1 MPNRQFYA
9 LGGAYKRIAALET
22 ALSGGGLTVRGQIQ
36 ANTTYNV
43 GDIVTLR
50 GKRVLIKTQVTSNSS
65 TTNPF
70 ISGST
75 YSSLSP
81 ENVIS
86 AVDFGWVAD
95 ASQATAA
102 ANTAAMKN
110 ALAYCNTLG
119 GGVVEIP
126 SGFAYVNKDGSN
138 AWAIDIPSFVTLR
151 GQGMN
156 PSRIQL
162 ADNQNCTVIKMHT
175 STGSGNSNAFFA
187 GVENITIDG
196 NKANNAS
203 GGHGL
208 DMTTNPQFTTQTGD
222 PFFDTHHLIRNVRIQ
237 NAKQNGV
244 NIFGRSAIVLHG
256 VYSHHNDGHGF
267 AGSFDTHM
275 SDCEAEGN
283 GLSGFL
289 RVSQMSNCKSFLN
302 GLVDASQGHGFWTQS
317 GGGTMVGCQAQ
328 NNYGH
333 GLLID
338 NCKGVNVR
346 GFGADTNNAG
356 NQGCTAVALINAAA
370 NCVIDVT
377 SSQTS
382 QAGAG
387 VLGYQQDWLQLDSG
401 CTGNEIVATHYA
413 GGGNSVNTPGVKSGS
428 VLTGNSVKVNGVS
441 LTATLASDTDV
452 LIGTP
457 TDGQVLTYDGASG
470 KWKNL
475 PGGSTAFFGGIFGT
489 GVDGAATLDGTATV
503 GWASKAGSVYTLTRD
518 AHVTALTINS
528 GSTLITNGYKIYCQ
542 GTVTNAGTISN
553 DGNAGQAN
561 GTAGASAG
569 SNSGTLLP
577 GIGGGAGNTGAG
589 TAGSVGGGS
598 YAVVGTGNGGAGGLG
613 SSGAGGGSTFSASTG
628 VPGAPIRSAQNAVT
642 SFVPTTLTG
651 GLKAFSG
658 GPSGGGGGGDGTNKG
673 GGGGGGGG
681 AIVIL
686 THGMNNSGA
695 ISAIGGNG
703 GSPSTGN
710 AGGGGGG
717 GGGVVAIYTLSAWT
731 NTGTTNVAGGTGG
744 TAVGTG
750 ANGSNGTVGNV
761 FNFLVV

>member
-1 MPNRQFYA
+1 VSVLLLKPAGTIQQYRGVVAASTSYTPGD
-9 LGGAYKRIAALET
+9 LVVYK
-22 ALSGGGLTVRGQIQ
+22 
-36 ANTTYNV
+36 
-43 GDIVTLR
+43 
-50 GKRVLIKTQVTSNSS
+50 GKRVLITSPVTSG
-65 TTNPF
+65 TGATPF
-70 ISGST
+70 ISGSKYMSIT
-75 YSSLSP
+75 PDNVVNAGDYGYSP
-81 ENVIS
+81 
-86 AVDFGWVAD
+86 D
-95 ASQATAA
+95 ANQASGAN
-102 ANTAAMKN
+102 NTAALK
-110 ALAYCNTLG
+110 AAIVYCNALG
-119 GGVVEIP
+119 GGTVEIP
-126 SGFAYVNKDGSN
+126 TGFAYVNKDGSN
-138 AWAIDIPSFVTLR
+138 AWAIDILSFVTLR

-162 ADNQNCTVIKMHT
+162 ADSQNCTVIKTHT
-175 STGSGNSNAFFA
+175 STGSGNSNAFFC

-196 NKANNAS
+196 NKANNS
-203 GGHGL
+203 TGGHGL

-244 NIFGRSAIVLHG
+244 NIFGRSAIVLHD

-302 GLVDASQGHGFWTQS
+302 GLVDATQGHGFWTQS
-317 GGGTMVGCQAQ
+317 NAGTMVGCQAQ

-333 GLLID
+333 ALLID
-338 NCKGVNVR
+338 NCKGVAVR
-346 GFGADTNNAG
+346 GFGADTNNAA
-356 NQGCTAVALINAAA
+356 NQGCVAVALINGAS
-370 NCVIDVT
+370 NCVIDVA

-387 VLGYQQDWLQLDSG
+387 VLGYQQDCLQINSG
-401 CTGNEIVATHYA
+401 CTNNDIVATHWA
-413 GGGNSVNTPGVKSGS
+413 GSGNSVNSPGVKSGS
-428 VLTGNSVKVNGVS
+428 VLTGNRVVVNGTS

-452 LIGTP
+452 VIATP
-457 TDGQVLTYDGASG
+457 ADGQVLTYDAASG

-475 PGGSTAFFGGIFGT
+475 PGGSTAFFGGLFGN
-489 GVDGAATLDGTATV
+489 GVDGSATLDGTATV
-503 GWASKAGSVYTLTRD
+503 GWASKASSTYTMTRD

-528 GSTLITNGYKIYCQ
+528 GSTLITAGFKVYCQ

-561 GTAGASAG
+561 GTGGTSAG
-569 SNSGTLLP
+569 SNTGTLLP
-577 GIGGGAGNTGAG
+577 GLGGSAGNTGAG
-589 TAGSVGGGS
+589 TAGSTGGGT
-598 YAVVGTGNGGAGGLG
+598 YAVTGTGNGGAGGLG
-613 SSGAGGGSTFSASTG
+613 PSGAGGGGSFSASTG
-628 VPGAPIRSAQNAVT
+628 VAGAPIRSAQAAVT
-642 SFVPTTLTG
+642 SMVPTSLTS

-658 GPSGGGGGGDGTNKG
+658 APSGGGGGGDGTNKG

-686 THGMNNSGA
+686 THGMNNSGT
-695 ISAIGGNG
+695 ISTIGGNG

-731 NTGTTNVAGGTGG
+731 NTGTTTVTGGTGG

-750 ANGSNGTVGNV
+750 VNGSNGTAGNV